1 MPKEKEPTLLELLD
15 QDGVP
20 ENPEIASLLFGHNRN
35 HSTIVVRPPQP
46 YRGPKEGS
54 WHPDFEEQAVQGR
67 PSAGPSVREAMVAS
81 EALEVLHAR
90 LDAHPDLEA
99 EALVAL
105 ARVREKASRA

>member
-20 ENPEIASLLFGHNRN
+20 ENPEIADRLFGHNRD

-46 YRGPKEGS
+46 YRGPREGS
-54 WHPDFEEQAVQGR
+54 WHPDFEEQAAQGR
-67 PSAGPSVREAMVAS
+67 PSAAPSAREAMLAS
-81 EALEVLHAR
+81 EALEVLHA
-90 LDAHPDLEA
+90 LLEAHPDLEA

-105 ARVREKASRA
+105 ARAREKSRRT